1 MNPPLTYT
9 PAYLGL
15 YLALLLAVTSN
26 AFLDIR
32 YGMFGTEVAIW
43 AVAFAF
49 TLWTGWRQQGH
60 ITPGGKRMQR
70 WLVVLAVL
78 VSLFIILPVWRLPRG
93 GVYVL
98 AALQVAY
105 NCVLT
110 TRRQLHFGLLVSAV
124 MVMFAAAHFRADW
137 TLLFYLVPYVVA
149 VVFTLVAE
157 QINRRVETVNA
168 HSLGRPLIGGQGA
181 AIAAASAV
189 ILALAGLL
197 YAVTPQITWSP
208 MGWDYGVPAA
218 AGSGGADGEALVG
231 ADAGGAG
238 DSGGAGLT
246 VADMRAAAGRP
257 GMPGWQSGIL
267 YGLADITEA
276 TGRLLAPVHNALR
289 DIWEASK
296 EWTRQHKAQI
306 LRGLA
311 ALAMLALLVAL
322 WKLLR
327 ETKPGVW
334 LLTRVDYLRFI
345 VLGRHAPGRAGM
357 VQLYAAIQRLFAW
370 QDLPRH
376 PRFNAREY
384 LVQLCQVRSDLRA
397 ELTEITRLF
406 ETARYGGPAPDDAQ
420 LSRMRALYLHLFRNT
435 Y

>member
-60 ITPGGKRMQR
+60 ITPGGKRLQK

-137 TLLFYLVPYVVA
+137 TLLFYLVPYVIA

-168 HSLGRPLIGGQGA
+168 HSLGRPLVGGQGA

-197 YAVTPQITWSP
+197 YAITPQIAWSHL
-208 MGWDYGVPAA
+208 GWDYGVPAA
-218 AGSGGADGEALVG
+218 AGAGGADDKALTG
-231 ADAGGAG
+231 ADAGGTG
-238 DSGGAGLT
+238 ESDDAGLT
-246 VADMRAAAGRP
+246 VAAMREAAGRP

-267 YGLADITEA
+267 HGLADITEA
-276 TGRLLAPVHNALR
+276 TGRLLVPVR
-289 DIWEASK
+289 DVLKEIREAVK
-296 EWTRQHKAQI
+296 EWVRQHKAQ
-306 LRGLA
+306 LLQGLA
-311 ALAMLALLVAL
+311 ALVLLALLVAL

-327 ETKPGVW
+327 EAKPGIW
-334 LLTRVDYLRFI
+334 LHTRIDYLRFI
-345 VLGRHAPGRAGM
+345 VLGWHAPGRAGM
-357 VQLYAAIQRLFAW
+357 SQFYAAMQRLFAW

-384 LVQLCQVRSDLRA
+384 LVQLCQVRSDLRLQ
-397 ELTEITRLF
+397 LTEATRLF
-406 ETARYGGPAPDDAQ
+406 ETARYGGPAPDNAQ
-420 LSRMRALYLHLFRNT
+420 LSRMRALYLHLFKNT